1 MCLIFF
7 AHDVHPDYR
16 LILVSNR
23 DEFYARPTMPAGF
36 WESIPGV
43 FGGRDLEQG
52 GTWLGVTRTGRFAT
66 VTNYRDPEEFE
77 RQGRSRGLLL
87 REFLK
92 QEPPPGPFAEDLAEG
107 DRDADAAGE
116 RSQFNGYNLLVGDL
130 RGDQG
135 LFYYSN
141 KSPQRFP
148 RRLLPGIYGLSNH
161 LLDSPWPKL
170 VSGRTG
176 FAELVHRN
184 RPGSDDWSHHPNA
197 FFDLMT
203 NSTTAP
209 DDALPDT
216 GLGVDIER
224 RLSASFILGERYG
237 SRCSTLLLIGRDGFA
252 HMAEHTFAPDGRQLF
267 VRRYLWRLP
276 LLER

>member
-216 GLGVDIER
+216 GVGLER
-224 RLSASFILGERYG
+224 ERFLSSRFIRSEVYG
-237 SRCSTLLLIGRDGFA
+237 TRACSV
-252 HMAEHTFAPDGRQLF
+252 LF
-267 VRRYLWRLP
+267 VRRDGLLIFFERRFEAGGNAKGDTRYEFRLDP
-276 LLER
+276 PA

>member
-52 GTWLGVTRTGRFAT
+52 GTWLGVTRKGRFAT

-77 RQGRSRGLLL
+77 RKGRSRGLLL
-87 REFLK
+87 REFLH
-92 QEPPPGPFAEDLAEG
+92 QESPLGEFTGELARG

-116 RSQFNGYNLLVGDL
+116 RSDFNGYNLLVGDL
-130 RGDQG
+130 SGNEG

-141 KSPQRFP
+141 KSPQRAP

-176 FAELVHRN
+176 FAELIRRN
-184 RPGSDDWSHHPNA
+184 RGESAKAWSQHPDI
-197 FFDLMT
+197 FFDLMA
-203 NSTTAP
+203 SSETAP

-216 GLGVDIER
+216 GVGLERERFLSSRFIRSEVYGTRACSVMFVRHDGLLIFFER
-224 RLSASFILGERYG
+224 RFEAGGNPKGDSRYEFRLDPSA
-237 SRCSTLLLIGRDGFA
+237 
-252 HMAEHTFAPDGRQLF
+252 
-267 VRRYLWRLP
+267 
-276 LLER
+276 